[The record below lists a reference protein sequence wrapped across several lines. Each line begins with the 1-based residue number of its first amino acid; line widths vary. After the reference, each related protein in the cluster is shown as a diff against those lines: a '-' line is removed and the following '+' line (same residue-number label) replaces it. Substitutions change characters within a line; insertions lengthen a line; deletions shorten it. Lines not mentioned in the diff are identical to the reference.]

1 MSDRAVPPPTYLDA
15 LGRRLD
21 LDTCAQEP
29 IHIPGAVQPFGVL
42 LVLNEDD
49 LVIRQASRNVETYL
63 GRAAEQ
69 VIGRPIAEF
78 LAPGEARLL
87 SRQLLVDAGT
97 SGLPLSLRFT
107 ATQRAADATVHRQAG
122 QVLVELEPESA
133 EANEAFYRDVRQ
145 AIARLQ
151 DVGSAEA
158 VQRTAA
164 QEIRR
169 LTGFERVMVYRFDQH
184 WNGEVVAESLSGGI
198 DSFLGLHFPASDIP
212 AQAREL
218 YRRNRLRLIPDATY
232 TPVPLVPVLM
242 PGSGAPLDMSACAVR
257 SVSPIHLEYLRNMG
271 VVASMSVSLLKE
283 GNLWGLVA
291 CHHREPLLVPASSR
305 AACEIIGQVA
315 SMRITA
321 LENEAA
327 QAYRDAIRRIQT
339 GLLRNVREREGV
351 VQGLVSSHPQVAA
364 LIESV
369 GGVVAYDGGFHR
381 LGDVP
386 DEAQTGRL
394 VDWVLAEMGD
404 RDVFVT
410 DSLSSRFPE
419 AKAYQGTVSGVLA
432 IRLSRE
438 KGSVIMWFR
447 PEVTQT
453 VTWGGDPNK
462 PMQPDS
468 SGVRLSPRL
477 SFAAWKETVT
487 GRSRPWHPFEVEAAD
502 EFRGL
507 LVDLVASLTERRALV
522 QLRELERL
530 KAGFLSSISHELRT
544 PLHFITSFASVL
556 EDEID
561 GPLNPAQHARLG
573 KIQLGADQL
582 LGLIDNL
589 LDYTR
594 MEAGEFKIQKQ
605 PTPFAEVLDDAIANL
620 SALAGE
626 RGLSLTADLGPDVG
640 AVVEAD
646 PSRITQVLYNLMANA
661 LKFTPPGGTVTVRG
675 RVDGRMLRVE
685 VVDTGPGLR
694 EEDKGR
700 VFVKFFQTRESET
713 GTGGQTKGSG
723 LGLAIAKAL
732 VEAHGGTIG
741 VESTYGHGSVFWFTL
756 PLAQE

>member
-1 MSDRAVPPPTYLDA
+1 MNDRAVPPPTYLDA

-29 IHIPGAVQPFGVL
+29 IHIPGAVQPFGAL

-49 LVIRQASRNVETYL
+49 LVIRQASRNIAEYL
-63 GRAAEQ
+63 GQQAEA
-69 VIGRPIAEF
+69 VIGHPIAAF
-78 LAPGEARLL
+78 LASGEARLL

-107 ATQRAADATVHRQAG
+107 ATGRTADATVHRQAG
-122 QVLVELEPESA
+122 QVLLELEGESV

-151 DVGSAEA
+151 DAPSAEA
-158 VQRTAA
+158 VQRVAA

-184 WNGEVVAESLSGGI
+184 WNGEVVAEAI
-198 DSFLGLHFPASDIP
+198 AATIESFLGLHFPASDIP

-283 GNLWGLVA
+283 GDLWGLVA
-291 CHHREPLLVPASSR
+291 CHHREPLLVPASTR
-305 AACEIIGQVA
+305 ASCEIVGQVA

-321 LENEAA
+321 LENLAA
-327 QAYRDAIRRIQT
+327 QAYKDAIRRIQN
-339 GLLRNVREREGV
+339 GLLRNVRERDDV
-351 VQGLVSSHPQVAA
+351 VQGLVTSHPQVAA

-369 GGVVAYDGGFHR
+369 GGVVAYDGALHR

-386 DEAQTGRL
+386 DEDQTRRL
-394 VDWVLAEMGD
+394 VDWVTAEMGD
-404 RDVFVT
+404 RDVFAT
-410 DSLSSRFPE
+410 DALASRFLE
-419 AKAYQGTVSGVLA
+419 AKDYQAQVSGVLA

-438 KGSVIMWFR
+438 QGSVIMWFR
-447 PEVTQT
+447 PEEAQT
-453 VTWGGDPNK
+453 VTWGGDPTK
-462 PMQPDS
+462 PMEPDP
-468 SGVRLSPRL
+468 SGVRLSPRQ
-477 SFAAWKETVT
+477 SFAAWKETVS

-507 LVDLVASLTERRALV
+507 LGDLVATLTERRALV

-556 EDEID
+556 DDELD
-561 GPLNPAQHARLG
+561 GPLNTAQHARLG
-573 KIQLGADQL
+573 KILLGADHL
-582 LGLIDNL
+582 LSLIDNL

-594 MEAGEFKIQKQ
+594 MEAGEFKIHKQ
-605 PTPFAEVLDDAIANL
+605 AVPFAEILDEAIGNL
-620 SALAGE
+620 SGMATERSLALS
-626 RGLSLTADLGPDVG
+626 RFLGP
-640 AVVEAD
+640 AEETVVEAD
-646 PSRITQVLYNLMANA
+646 PARVMQVLYNLIANA
-661 LKFTPPGGTVTVRG
+661 LKFTPPGGAVSVRG
-675 RVDGRMLRVE
+675 HVVDGFLRVE
-685 VVDTGPGLR
+685 VADTGPGLR
-694 EEDKGR
+694 PDDIDH
-700 VFVKFFQTRESET
+700 VFTKFFQAREAET

-732 VEAHGGTIG
+732 VEAHGGAIG
-741 VESTYGHGSVFWFTL
+741 VESTHGQGSVFWFTL
-756 PLAQE
+756 PLAD